1 MDESEVPEIDETAT
15 SDVGH
20 PSQLPE
26 SVQLPTGM
34 SLSETSDLL
43 EDSEILEG
51 PDSPSRWQENHGTL
65 LMGFVCVILMLGS
78 VFLAYRQNRFV
89 PPRFPDGQFI
99 ETVGEDDPLA
109 DEVGEDAVAIEVTG
123 AVNDSG
129 KIAIAIFDAQTN
141 FNQPAEA
148 TLAYAGDVVEGVT
161 RWRIPREELPSSFAV
176 AAYHDENMDS
186 ELNRN
191 RFGIPTERYGFSSNA
206 RGIVGPPS
214 FGEAVISRPKSGETI
229 VITIR

>member
-1 MDESEVPEIDETAT
+1 MDDSEVNEIDETAT
-15 SDVGH
+15 SDMPH

-26 SVQLPTGM
+26 SVQLPSGM
-34 SLSETSDLL
+34 NLSESSDLIQ
-43 EDSEILEG
+43 DSEISVG
-51 PDSPSRWQENHGTL
+51 PDSSSRWQENHGTL
-65 LMGFVCVILMLGS
+65 LMGFFCMILMLGS
-78 VFLAYRQNRFV
+78 IFLAYRQNRFV

-99 ETVGEDDPLA
+99 ETVGEDDSLA
-109 DEVGEDAVAIEVTG
+109 EEVGEDAVAIEVTG

-141 FNQPAEA
+141 FNQPTEA
-148 TLAYAGDVVEGVT
+148 TLAYAGDIVEGVT
-161 RWRIPREELPSSFAV
+161 TWRIPREVLPSRFAV
-176 AAYHDENMDS
+176 AAYHDENADS

-214 FGEAVISRPKSGETI
+214 FGEAVISRPESGETI